1 MTDGPLPAAD
11 APLPAAGAPPTASAA
26 GTPPQASAAGGRR
39 HRWGRLLAWT
49 GAAAVSLA
57 LVAGGGVVGLL
68 ALDRAYPPR
77 TVPVAPA
84 STIVVDRAG
93 KLLSAFT
100 TADGRWRLP
109 VDVASVD
116 PRYVEMLIAYEDRR
130 FREHAGVDPLASARA
145 ALQAVR
151 YGRLVS
157 GSSTLTMQTARL
169 VEGRTDR
176 TLGRKLLESARALQ
190 LERRLTKDE
199 ILSLYL
205 ALAPYGG
212 NLEGVRAA
220 SLAYFGREPD
230 RLTIGQAALLVAL
243 PQSPEW
249 RRPDRHPDAAR
260 KARDRVLDRM
270 VTAGV
275 LTAEEAASGKMEDVP
290 TARLAFPRLA
300 AHAARAAVEASPDE
314 RIVRLTLD
322 RDMQASL
329 EALARERT
337 AALGQKLSAA
347 IVVMDA
353 KTGALSARVGSPD
366 LLDDDRHGHV
376 DLSLAVR
383 SPGSTLKP
391 FIYALAFEAGIAH
404 PETLIEDRPSSFGA
418 YAPKNFDQSFMGTV
432 SAREALRQSLNVPA
446 VKLLDAIGPAR
457 LAVRL
462 ADAGVELE
470 LPRPEAPTLA
480 IGLGGVGV
488 RLVDLT
494 ALYGAFVGGGF
505 APVPYERAGLPPAPP
520 RRLVDPVAAW
530 YVADILAGTPP
541 PANAARDR
549 IAFKTGTSYG
559 YRDAWA
565 IGFDGAHVVG
575 VWVGRP
581 DGAAVPGLVARTAAA
596 PLLFDAFARIGPRR
610 APLPRAPSGAL
621 IATTATLPPT
631 LARLGGDAAAASPG
645 TGPSRLR
652 FAYPPDGARVSL
664 DAGGVRQPLAWR
676 IEGASAAVSLLVDG
690 KPVPIPS
697 HRRAGALSVPQR
709 GFVRLTVVDPTGA
722 ADSVTVFVE

>member
-1 MTDGPLPAAD
+1 LSGGETTETSVIRDHDGGAA
-11 APLPAAGAPPTASAA
+11 PVVAAGAETTVIPDH
-26 GTPPQASAAGGRR
+26 GRR
-39 HRWGRLLAWT
+39 RPRLGRVLAWT
-49 GAAAVSLA
+49 GAAVVSLA
-57 LVAGGGVVGLL
+57 LVAGGGVAALIV
-68 ALDRAYPPR
+68 LDRAYPPR
-77 TVPVAPA
+77 TTPSAPA
-84 STIVVDRAG
+84 STIVVDHAG
-93 KLLSAFT
+93 RLLTAYT

-109 VDVASVD
+109 ADVASVD
-116 PRYVEMLIAYEDRR
+116 PRYLKMLVAYEDRR
-130 FREHAGVDPLASARA
+130 FHEHAGVDPLATGRA
-145 ALQAVR
+145 ALQAVA
-151 YGRLVS
+151 YGRIVS
-157 GSSTLTMQTARL
+157 GASTLTMQTARL
-169 VEGRTDR
+169 VEGRPER
-176 TLGRKLLESARALQ
+176 TLARKLMESARALQ

-249 RRPDRHPDAAR
+249 RRPDRHPEAAR

-270 VTAGV
+270 VGLGV
-275 LTAEEAASGKMEDVP
+275 LTDDEAAAGKREAVP

-300 AHAARAAVEASPDE
+300 AHASRSAAEARPDE
-314 RIVRLTLD
+314 RILRLTID
-322 RDMQASL
+322 RDLQASL
-329 EALARERT
+329 EELARERT

-347 IVVMDA
+347 IVVLDA
-353 KTGALSARVGSPD
+353 ETGAIAARVGSPE
-366 LLDDDRHGHV
+366 LLDDARNGHV
-376 DLSLAVR
+376 DMSLAVR

-404 PETLIEDRPSSFGA
+404 PETLIEDRPSAFGA

-432 SAREALRQSLNVPA
+432 TAREALRQSLNVPA
-446 VKLLDAIGPAR
+446 VKLLDAGI
-457 LAVRL
+457 
-462 ADAGVELE
+462 
-470 LPRPEAPTLA
+470 
-480 IGLGGVGV
+480 GGVGI

-494 ALYGAFVGGGF
+494 ALYAAFVNGGF
-505 APVPYERAGLPPAPP
+505 APVPFEVADAPP
-520 RRLVDPVAAW
+520 VPARRLIDPVAAW

-541 PANAARDR
+541 PANAARHR

-565 IGFDGAHVVG
+565 IGFDGRTVVG

-596 PLLFDAFARIGPRR
+596 PLLFDAFARVGPRR
-610 APLPRAPSGAL
+610 APLPRAPGGAL
-621 IATTATLPPT
+621 IATTGTLPPT
-631 LARLGGDAAAASPG
+631 LVRLGGDGAAGAAN
-645 TGPSRLR
+645 TGASRLR

-664 DAGGVRQPLAWR
+664 DSGGTRQPLAWR
-676 IEGASAAVSLLVDG
+676 IEGAGAAVSLLVDG
-690 KPVPIPS
+690 KPVPIPA
-697 HRRAGALSVPQR
+697 HRRAGSLSVPQR
-709 GFVRLTVVDPTGA
+709 GFVRLTVIDPTGA

>member
-1 MTDGPLPAAD
+1 MSDGGTPAPEGD
-11 APLPAAGAPPTASAA
+11 TPPPAPPRRWRRL
-26 GTPPQASAAGGRR
+26 GRI
-39 HRWGRLLAWT
+39 LAWT
-49 GAAAVSLA
+49 GAAAVSLV
-57 LVAGGGVVGLL
+57 LVAGAGTVAIL

-77 TVPVAPA
+77 LTPMAPA
-84 STIVVDRAG
+84 STIVVDHDGR
-93 KLLSAFT
+93 LLSAFT
-100 TADGRWRLP
+100 TDDGRWRLP
-109 VDVASVD
+109 VDVATVD
-116 PRYVEMLIAYEDRR
+116 PRYLAMLVAYEDRR
-130 FREHAGVDPLASARA
+130 FREHAGVDPLATSRA
-145 ALQAVR
+145 LLQAIAH
-151 YGRLVS
+151 GRIVS
-157 GSSTLTMQTARL
+157 GASTLTMQTARL
-169 VEGRTDR
+169 VEDRPERTFS
-176 TLGRKLLESARALQ
+176 RKLLESARALQ
-190 LERRLTKDE
+190 LERRLSKDQ

-249 RRPDRHPDAAR
+249 RRPDRHPQAAR
-260 KARDRVLDRM
+260 NARDRVLDRM
-270 VTAGV
+270 VRLGV
-275 LTAEEAASGKMEDVP
+275 LKPAEAAAGKREDVP

-300 AHAARAAVEASPDE
+300 AHAARSAVEAKPDQ
-314 RIVRLTLD
+314 RIIRLTIDHDL
-322 RDMQASL
+322 QASL

-337 AALGQKLSAA
+337 AALGAKLSAA

-353 KTGALSARVGSPD
+353 KTGAISARVGSPD
-366 LLDDDRHGHV
+366 LLDDARAGHV
-376 DLSLAVR
+376 DMSLAVR

-404 PETLIEDRPSSFGA
+404 PETLIEDRPSAFGS
-418 YAPKNFDQSFMGTV
+418 YAPKNFDHSFMGTV
-432 SAREALRQSLNVPA
+432 TAREALTQSLNVPA
-446 VKLLDAIGPAR
+446 VKLLDAVGPTR

-462 ADAGVELE
+462 ADAGVELA

-480 IGLGGVGV
+480 IGLGGVGI

-505 APVPYERAGLPPAPP
+505 APVPYEVADAAPVP
-520 RRLVDPVAAW
+520 SRRVIDPVAAW

-541 PANAARDR
+541 PANAARHR

-565 IGFDGAHVVG
+565 IGFDGTTIVG

-596 PLLFDAFARIGPRR
+596 PLLFDAFARISPHRT
-610 APLPRAPSGAL
+610 PLPRAPGGAL

-631 LARLGGDAAAASPG
+631 LARLGGDGERGSATS
-645 TGPSRLR
+645 PSRLR

-664 DAGGVRQPLAWR
+664 DTGGARQPLAWR
-676 IEGASAAVSLLVDG
+676 IEGASADVSLLVDG
-690 KPVPIPS
+690 KPVPIPA
-697 HRRAGALSVPQR
+697 HRRSGALAMPQR

>member
-1 MTDGPLPAAD
+1 MIRDHDDGGAAVAAPADEPTVIAD
-11 APLPAAGAPPTASAA
+11 H
-26 GTPPQASAAGGRR
+26 GRR
-39 HRWGRLLAWT
+39 RPRLGRVLAWT
-49 GAAAVSLA
+49 GAAVVSLA
-57 LVAGGGVVGLL
+57 LVAGGGAAALL

-84 STIVVDRAG
+84 STIVVDHAG

-109 VDVASVD
+109 ADVATVD
-116 PRYVEMLIAYEDRR
+116 PRFVRMLIAYEDRR
-130 FREHAGVDPLASARA
+130 FRDHAGIDPLASGRA
-145 ALQAVR
+145 ALQALR

-169 VEGRTDR
+169 VEGRSDR
-176 TLGRKLLESARALQ
+176 TLSRKLLESARALQ

-270 VTAGV
+270 VLRGV
-275 LTAEEAASGKMEDVP
+275 LTAEEAAVGKAEDVP
-290 TARLAFPRLA
+290 TARVAFPRLA
-300 AHAARAAVEASPDE
+300 AHASRSAVEAKPDE
-314 RIVRLTLD
+314 RIVRLTID
-322 RDMQASL
+322 RDLQAAL

-353 KTGALSARVGSPD
+353 KTGAIAARVGSPD
-366 LLDDDRHGHV
+366 LLDEDRQGHV

-404 PETLIEDRPSSFGA
+404 PETLIEDRPSAFGA

-432 SAREALRQSLNVPA
+432 TAREALRQSLNVPA
-446 VKLLDAIGPAR
+446 VKLLDAVGPAR

-462 ADAGVELE
+462 ADVGVELE

-480 IGLGGVGV
+480 IGLGGVGI

-494 ALYGAFVGGGF
+494 ALYAAFVGGGF
-505 APVPYERAGLPPAPP
+505 APVPFESADAPKLAS
-520 RRLVDPVAAW
+520 RRLIDPVAAW
-530 YVADILAGTPP
+530 YVADILAGTAP

-565 IGFDGAHVVG
+565 IGFDGRHVVG

-581 DGAAVPGLVARTAAA
+581 DAAAVPGLVARTAAA
-596 PLLFDAFARIGPRR
+596 PLLFDAFARVGPRR
-610 APLPRAPSGAL
+610 APLPRAPGGAL
-621 IATTATLPPT
+621 IATTGTLPPT
-631 LARLGGDAAAASPG
+631 LVRLGGDGAAGEAN
-645 TGPSRLR
+645 TGASRLR

-664 DAGGVRQPLAWR
+664 DAGGTRQPLAWR
-676 IEGASAAVSLLVDG
+676 IEGAGAAVSLLVDG
-690 KPVPIPS
+690 KPVPIPA
-697 HRRAGALSVPQR
+697 HRRAGALAVPQR

>member
-1 MTDGPLPAAD
+1 VIRDHDGGDDAVAAPEATVPVITDH
-11 APLPAAGAPPTASAA
+11 
-26 GTPPQASAAGGRR
+26 GRR
-39 HRWGRLLAWT
+39 RPRFGRIFAWT
-49 GAAAVSLA
+49 GAAVVSLA
-57 LVAGGGVVGLL
+57 LVAGGGVAALIV
-68 ALDRAYPPR
+68 LDRAYPPR
-77 TVPVAPA
+77 TVPSAPA
-84 STIVVDRAG
+84 STIVVDHDGR
-93 KLLSAFT
+93 LLTAYT

-109 VDVASVD
+109 AEIASVD
-116 PRYVEMLIAYEDRR
+116 PRFLKMLVAYEDRR
-130 FREHAGVDPLASARA
+130 FHEHAGVDPLATGRA
-145 ALQAVR
+145 ALQAVGN
-151 YGRLVS
+151 GRIVS
-157 GSSTLTMQTARL
+157 GASTLTMQTARL
-169 VEGRTDR
+169 VEGRPER
-176 TLGRKLLESARALQ
+176 TLARKLMESARALQ
-190 LERRLTKDE
+190 LERRLSKDE

-249 RRPDRHPDAAR
+249 RRPDRHPEAAR

-270 VTAGV
+270 VGLRV
-275 LTAEEAASGKMEDVP
+275 LTAEEAAAGKHEAVP

-300 AHAARAAVEASPDE
+300 AHAARSAVEAHPDE
-314 RIVRLTLD
+314 RILRLTID
-322 RDMQASL
+322 RDLQASL

-353 KTGALSARVGSPD
+353 ETGAIAARVGSPE
-366 LLDDDRHGHV
+366 LLDDARNGHV
-376 DLSLAVR
+376 DMSLAVR

-404 PETLIEDRPSSFGA
+404 PETLIEDRPSAFGS

-432 SAREALRQSLNVPA
+432 TAREALRQSLNVPA
-446 VKLLDAIGPAR
+446 VKLLEAVGPTR

-462 ADAGVELE
+462 ADVGVELA

-480 IGLGGVGV
+480 IGLGGVGI

-494 ALYGAFVGGGF
+494 ALYAAFVGGGF
-505 APVPYERAGLPPAPP
+505 APVPFELADAPP
-520 RRLVDPVAAW
+520 VPSRRLIDPVAAW

-541 PANAARDR
+541 PANAARHR

-565 IGFDGAHVVG
+565 IGFDGRHVVG

-596 PLLFDAFARIGPRR
+596 PLLFDAFARVSPRR
-610 APLPRAPSGAL
+610 APLPRAPGGAL
-621 IATTATLPPT
+621 IATTGTLPPT
-631 LARLGGDAAAASPG
+631 LARLGGDGAAGEANAGAA
-645 TGPSRLR
+645 RLR

-664 DAGGVRQPLAWR
+664 ESGGTRQPLAWR
-676 IEGASAAVSLLVDG
+676 IEGAGAAVSLLVDG
-690 KPVPIPS
+690 KPVPIPA
-697 HRRAGALSVPQR
+697 HRRAGALAVPQR
-709 GFVRLTVVDPTGA
+709 GFVRLTVIDPTGA

>member
-1 MTDGPLPAAD
+1 MITDHALPKR
-11 APLPAAGAPPTASAA
+11 TRW
-26 GTPPQASAAGGRR
+26 RR
-39 HRWGRLLAWT
+39 VLAWT
-49 GAAAVSLA
+49 GATVVSLA
-57 LVAGGGVVGLL
+57 VLAGAGAATLLV
-68 ALDRAYPPR
+68 LDRAYPPR
-77 TVPVAPA
+77 TTPVAPA
-84 STIVVDRAG
+84 STIVVDRDG
-93 KLLSAFT
+93 RLLSAFT
-100 TADGRWRLP
+100 TDDGRWRLP
-109 VDVASVD
+109 ADVATVD
-116 PRYVEMLIAYEDRR
+116 PRFLKMLVAYEDRR
-130 FREHAGVDPLASARA
+130 FREHPGVDPLATGRA
-145 ALQAVR
+145 MLQAVAN
-151 YGRLVS
+151 GRIVS
-157 GSSTLTMQTARL
+157 GASTLTMQTARL
-169 VEGRTDR
+169 VEGRPER
-176 TLGRKLLESARALQ
+176 TFARKLLESARALQ

-270 VTAGV
+270 VGLGV
-275 LTAEEAASGKMEDVP
+275 LTEDEAAAGKAEAVP

-300 AHAARAAVEASPDE
+300 AHASRAAAEARPDE
-314 RIVRLTLD
+314 RVHRLTFD
-322 RDMQASL
+322 RDLQASL

-337 AALGQKLSAA
+337 AALGGKLSAA
-347 IVVMDA
+347 IVVMDV
-353 KTGALSARVGSPD
+353 KTGALAARVGSPD
-366 LLDDDRHGHV
+366 LLDEERSGHV
-376 DLSLAVR
+376 DLSLALR

-391 FIYALAFEAGIAH
+391 FIYALAFEAGLAH
-404 PETLIEDRPSSFGA
+404 PETLIEDRPSAFGS

-432 SAREALRQSLNVPA
+432 TAREALRQSLNVPA
-446 VKLLDAIGPAR
+446 VKLLDAVGPAR

-462 ADAGVELE
+462 ADAGVELA

-480 IGLGGVGV
+480 IGLGGVGI

-494 ALYGAFVGGGF
+494 ALYAAFVNGGF
-505 APVPYERAGLPPAPP
+505 SPVPYETAGLPPAPP

-541 PANAARDR
+541 PANAARHR

-565 IGFDGAHVVG
+565 VGFDGSHVIG

-596 PLLFDAFARIGPRR
+596 PMLFDAFARLSPRR
-610 APLPRAPSGAL
+610 TPLPRAPPSGAL
-621 IATTATLPPT
+621 LASTATLPPT
-631 LARLGGDAAAASPG
+631 LARLGGDAAAATPG

-664 DAGGVRQPLAWR
+664 DTGGARQSLAWR
-676 IEGASAAVSLLVDG
+676 IEGATAPVSLLVDG
-690 KPVPIPS
+690 RPVPIPA
-697 HRRAGALSVPQR
+697 HRRAGSLSVPQR

-722 ADSVTVFVE
+722 ADTVTVFVE

>member
-1 MTDGPLPAAD
+1 MIHDHDSGATPAA
-11 APLPAAGAPPTASAA
+11 PAAAGSTGTPDPAPP
-26 GTPPQASAAGGRR
+26 RR
-39 HRWGRLLAWT
+39 RRSWRLLTWT
-49 GAAAVSLA
+49 GAAVVSLA
-57 LVAGGGVVGLL
+57 VLAGAGAATLLV
-68 ALDRAYPPR
+68 LDRAYPPR
-77 TVPVAPA
+77 TTPLAPA
-84 STIVVDRAG
+84 STIVVDRDG
-93 KLLSAFT
+93 RLLSAFT
-100 TADGRWRLP
+100 TEDGRWRLP
-109 VDVASVD
+109 ADVASVD
-116 PRYVEMLIAYEDRR
+116 PRYLRMLVAYEDRR
-130 FREHAGVDPLASARA
+130 FREHPGIDPLATGRA
-145 ALQAVR
+145 MLQAVAN
-151 YGRLVS
+151 GRIVS
-157 GSSTLTMQTARL
+157 GASTLTMQTARL
-169 VEGRTDR
+169 VEGRPER
-176 TLGRKLLESARALQ
+176 TFARKLLESARALQ
-190 LERRLTKDE
+190 IERRLSKDE

-249 RRPDRHPDAAR
+249 RRPDRHPEAAR

-270 VTAGV
+270 VGLGV
-275 LTAEEAASGKMEDVP
+275 LTADEAAAGKAEDVP

-300 AHAARAAVEASPDE
+300 AHAARAAAEARPEE
-314 RIVRLTLD
+314 RIHRLTLD
-322 RDMQASL
+322 RDLQASL
-329 EALARERT
+329 ETLARERT
-337 AALGQKLSAA
+337 AALGGKLSAA
-347 IVVMDA
+347 IVVMDV
-353 KTGALSARVGSPD
+353 KTGALAARVGSPD
-366 LLDDDRHGHV
+366 LLDEERSGHV
-376 DLSLAVR
+376 DLSLALR

-391 FIYALAFEAGIAH
+391 FIYALAFEAGLAH
-404 PETLIEDRPSSFGA
+404 PETLIEDKPSAFGS

-432 SAREALRQSLNVPA
+432 TAREALRQSLNVPA
-446 VKLLDAIGPAR
+446 VKLLEAVGPAR

-462 ADAGVELE
+462 ADAGVELA

-480 IGLGGVGV
+480 IGLGGVGI

-494 ALYGAFVGGGF
+494 ALYAAFVGGGF
-505 APVPYERAGLPPAPP
+505 SPVPYETAGLPPAPP

-565 IGFDGAHVVG
+565 VGFDGSHVIG

-596 PLLFDAFARIGPRR
+596 PMLFDAFARLSPRR
-610 APLPRAPSGAL
+610 TPLPRAPSGAL
-621 IATTATLPPT
+621 LATTATLPPT
-631 LARLGGDAAAASPG
+631 LARLGGDAAAATPG
-645 TGPSRLR
+645 SGPSRLR

-664 DAGGVRQPLAWR
+664 ETGGARQPLAWR
-676 IEGASAAVSLLVDG
+676 IEGATAPVSLLVDG
-690 KPVPIPS
+690 RPVPIPA
-697 HRRAGALSVPQR
+697 HRRAGSLSVPQR

-722 ADSVTVFVE
+722 ADTVTVFVE